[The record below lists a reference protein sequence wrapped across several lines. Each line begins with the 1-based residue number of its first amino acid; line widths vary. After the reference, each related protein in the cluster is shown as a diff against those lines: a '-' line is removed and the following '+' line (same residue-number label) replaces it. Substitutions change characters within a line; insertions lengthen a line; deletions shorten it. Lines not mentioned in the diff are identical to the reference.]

1 MFFGGKKSAIKKAQQ
16 LFLRCLLF
24 LSFGVFAVI
33 GCRERPHSVDLKW
46 SAPVNSSVPIV
57 GYNIYRSADEGVSY
71 QKLNSAPVQGTAYT
85 DGPLQSGHP
94 YIYMIKSVDARG
106 IESRSSNSM
115 YVTIP

>member
-1 MFFGGKKSAIKKAQQ
+1 MLFGNNDSAISDAQR
-16 LFLRCLLF
+16 LFLRCFLF
-24 LSFGVFAVI
+24 LSFAVFAAA
-33 GCRERPHSVDLKW
+33 GCKEKPHAVDLKW
-46 SAPVNSSVPIV
+46 SAPVNSSEPIA
-57 GYNIYRSADEGVSY
+57 GYNIYRSADEGLSY

-85 DGPLQSGHP
+85 DGQLQSGHP

>member
-1 MFFGGKKSAIKKAQQ
+1 MLFGGKNSAINKGPQ
-16 LFLRCLLF
+16 LFLRCFLF
-24 LSFGVFAVI
+24 LSFAVFAAA
-33 GCRERPHSVDLKW
+33 GCKEKHAVDLKW
-46 SAPVNSSVPIV
+46 SAPVNSSEPIA
-57 GYNIYRSADEGVSY
+57 GYNIYRSADEGLSY

-85 DGPLQSGHP
+85 DGQLQSGHP